1 MRKSL
6 VVLFMALVLIGL
18 SVTYAVAADNENTE
32 PVKSAVMAVPE
43 AVQAGTD
50 AVAPAVPGAVKV
62 VADTTAP
69 IVPPAADAINATAAP
84 VAQGVSDAAQAVVA
98 PLAPG
103 DEKK

>member
-6 VVLFMALVLIGL
+6 AVLFMALGLIGL
-18 SVTYAVAADNENTE
+18 IVTCAVAADNDKTD
-32 PVKSAVMAVPE
+32 PVTSTVMAVPN

-50 AVAPAVPGAVKV
+50 AAAPVIPGAVKV
-62 VADTTAP
+62 VSDTTAP

-98 PLAPG
+98 PLAPE
-103 DEKK
+103 EKK